1 MWLRKRKREE
11 QPQRRYAD
19 YIPGAEVPPPPPPGR
34 ASIQLTVSVD
44 VERWARARG
53 KTVEEA
59 DRELRR
65 RINEATS
72 AMSSRLM
79 VELGDMDDV
88 IQSMWA

>member
-1 MWLRKRKREE
+1 M
-11 QPQRRYAD
+11 
-19 YIPGAEVPPPPPPGR
+19 
-34 ASIQLTVSVD
+34 D